1 MYWLQK
7 VSWLVLFPPHGPR
20 KTAGGVCGSC
30 VVVAVLVASAEEFLV
45 LSWSCPLVSGLLLLL
60 PLLCVGIE
68 AGNTILTAI
77 SVSFA

>member
-1 MYWLQK
+1 MYWLEK
-7 VSWLVLFPPHGPR
+7 FLGLCFSPLHGPR
-20 KTAGGVCGSC
+20 KTARGVCGSC
-30 VVVAVLVASAEEFLV
+30 VVVTVLVASAEEFLV
-45 LSWSCPLVSGLLLLL
+45 LSWSWPLVSGLLLLL